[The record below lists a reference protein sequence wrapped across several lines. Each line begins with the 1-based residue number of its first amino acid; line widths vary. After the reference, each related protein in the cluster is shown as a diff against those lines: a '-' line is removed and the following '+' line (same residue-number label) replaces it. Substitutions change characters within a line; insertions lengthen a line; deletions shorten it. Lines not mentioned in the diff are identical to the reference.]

1 MTLLVISCLRRRDEQ
16 WQLGVMNLLKVS
28 PFFQQS
34 SLRIFFGYFYR
45 YPVFHISLCMFE
57 S

>member
-16 WQLGVMNLLKVS
+16 RQLGVMNLLKVS

-45 YPVFHISLCMFE
+45 YPVVHISL
-57 S
+57 